1 MTNVVMIG
9 WNIQESIWIYID
21 LREVYMDIP
30 YVVPKKWKLDSTDEP
45 RSCSYQYSASVERI
59 N

>member
-30 YVVPKKWKLDSTDEP
+30 NVVPKKRKLDSTDEP